1 MLVTILTF
9 SSIYMREKPALE
21 GIAGHSAQVTHLAQR
36 GKPVAK
42 NFGPPAAYQLTDQG
56 LKTLGLA

>member
-1 MLVTILTF
+1 MLAQDAHASDNSRVFVNL
-9 SSIYMREKPALE
+9 YAEKPALE

-42 NFGPPAAYQLTDQG
+42 NFGPASSLSVD
-56 LKTLGLA
+56 

>member
-9 SSIYMREKPALE
+9 SSIYMREKPAHE
-21 GIAGHSAQVTHLAQR
+21 GIAGHSAQVTHLAQH

-42 NFGPPAAYQLTDQG
+42 NFGPASSLSVD
-56 LKTLGLA
+56 

>member
-36 GKPVAK
+36 VKPVAK
-42 NFGPPAAYQLTDQG
+42 NFGPVSSLSVD
-56 LKTLGLA
+56 

>member
-9 SSIYMREKPALE
+9 SSIYMLEKPALE

-42 NFGPPAAYQLTDQG
+42 NFGPASSLSVD
-56 LKTLGLA
+56 

>member
-1 MLVTILTF
+1 MLVTILSF

-36 GKPVAK
+36 GKPVAE
-42 NFGPPAAYQLTDQG
+42 NFGPASSLSVD
-56 LKTLGLA
+56 